1 MNKAVRRK
9 LEMVARVREFSRAH
23 PSDDPGYAVVLGRL
37 EERLARAEAIATR
50 QVKGTAEAR
59 AAQTRRRELRR
70 VVESQLLR
78 HLVAVG
84 SVAGKSH
91 GELAERYKLPYSK
104 APNQAFLTY
113 VKELVTLA
121 QSQRELL
128 VKEGLGETLLE
139 DLGKLV
145 SEFEALSEAARTG
158 RRDHIGARAELEV
171 IASGLLDQVR
181 VLDGVNRDRFGKD
194 KELLAEWRAVR
205 EVPGLPRQK
214 GPSRP
219 SGTGEVTPGPGDIA
233 PAA

>member
-23 PSDDPGYAVVLGRL
+23 PSDDPGHAMVLGRL
-37 EERLARAEAIATR
+37 EERLARAEAIAAR

-59 AAQTRRRELRR
+59 TARTRRRELRR

-84 SVAGKSH
+84 SVAAKSH
-91 GELAERYKLPYSK
+91 GELTERYKLPYSR

-113 VKELVTLA
+113 VKEILALA
-121 QSQRELL
+121 QSQRDLL
-128 VKEGLGETLLE
+128 VSEGLGASLL
-139 DLGKLV
+139 DNLGRML
-145 SEFEALSEAARTG
+145 SEFETLSEAARTG
-158 RRDHIGARAELEV
+158 RRDHIGARAELDV
-171 IASGLLDQVR
+171 IASELLDQVR
-181 VLDGVNRDRFGKD
+181 VLDGVNRDRFGTD
-194 KELLAEWRAVR
+194 PELLAEWRAVR

-219 SGTGEVTPGPGDIA
+219 SGTGEVTPSPGDIA